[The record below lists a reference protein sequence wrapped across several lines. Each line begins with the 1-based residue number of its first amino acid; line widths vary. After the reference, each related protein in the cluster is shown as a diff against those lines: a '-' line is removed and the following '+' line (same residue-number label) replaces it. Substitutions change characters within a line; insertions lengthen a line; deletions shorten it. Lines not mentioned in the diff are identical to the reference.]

1 MQMFTTTRDRNN
13 RRRIQQQRLK
23 QRNKVQRENNRRRR
37 RRSRRDDMKEENTDF
52 AGTRILGESSSN
64 IPNINESGSGVRR
77 WRVRRPRFFNR
88 GSPTVVLPRNTR
100 GNSEN
105 DKVSLTKV
113 EVGVATPE
121 LNNLERVRTE
131 HEKEDV
137 GSSSSRNDT
146 KADTIICLAK
156 GALPSQRPSSISLQD
171 EVNERP
177 PEHNTTAQIKSERR
191 TEKQV
196 EASTPVLSMS
206 NSSENN
212 NFQSSSFNTTSLKKV
227 DNSVKRKEKRVE
239 FSASS
244 TSRKKIL
251 LKEDEYDMFV
261 NYMTQPVEQY
271 SLLNFY
277 GNQPISSSSN
287 ETVFVTSRR
296 WIVRRLTHEESKS
309 YREDQKKKSDE
320 DFQDNFFRLAVPLMP
335 LVGLDLTPVIDLEVI
350 SPLTDTTQSIPDNK
364 EATTSPNESN
374 RNNIGM
380 RFFSDSIMENLFMQ
394 SEDYSKPEKERVK
407 MRSLRVALLSSQ
419 EEINQAMKISSSSST
434 VPSTDSL
441 KVVHTSSSPSNKT
454 DARGVFGKIEE
465 WIHPHLKLNAKI
477 SWSSSSHVDSSLN
490 SSHSSSVNTTTENNI
505 RQVELK
511 IESDVQFQIT
521 VPKVGSVYTK
531 LIPPSFVLR
540 RFGSIIVKKV
550 LGLTLP
556 RFLIQLEKDFLR
568 WSSLSPIDE

>member
-1 MQMFTTTRDRNN
+1 MRIFTTTRDRNN
-13 RRRIQQQRLK
+13 SRRIQQQRLK
-23 QRNKVQRENNRRRR
+23 RRNKVQRENNRRRS

-64 IPNINESGSGVRR
+64 ITNINESGSGVRR

-88 GSPTVVLPRNTR
+88 GSPTVVLPRNIR

-113 EVGVATPE
+113 EVGVATSEP
-121 LNNLERVRTE
+121 NNLERVRTE
-131 HEKEDV
+131 YKKEDV
-137 GSSSSRNDT
+137 GSSSSRNNT
-146 KADTIICLAK
+146 KAEA
-156 GALPSQRPSSISLQD
+156 RPSSISLQD
-171 EVNERP
+171 EVNEGP
-177 PEHNTTAQIKSERR
+177 PEQNTTAKIKSDGR
-191 TEKQV
+191 TEKQE
-196 EASTPVLSMS
+196 EASTPV
-206 NSSENN
+206 
-212 NFQSSSFNTTSLKKV
+212 QSYFNTTSLKKV

-251 LKEDEYDMFV
+251 LKGDEYDMFV

-364 EATTSPNESN
+364 EVTTSPNENN

-441 KVVHTSSSPSNKT
+441 KAIQAVPQKVVYTSSSPSNKT

-490 SSHSSSVNTTTENNI
+490 SSHLSSVNTTTENNI